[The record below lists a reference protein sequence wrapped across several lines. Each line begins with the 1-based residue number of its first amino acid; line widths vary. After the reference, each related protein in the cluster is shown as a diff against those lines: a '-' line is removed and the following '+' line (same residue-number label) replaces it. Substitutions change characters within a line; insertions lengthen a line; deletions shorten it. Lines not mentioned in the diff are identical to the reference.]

1 MSDLYVF
8 SIGPFLVLDGSGTFY
23 FGLHEGRLL
32 PSPQAEGAGPAMAA
46 LAREVPHGTPLRCT
60 PELASEGAALGY
72 VGQAPSEEA
81 RFVRAQLALVVAHG
95 ADAPRCGA
103 ELRPLLL
110 AAGDFWRTRAW
121 ERVPA
126 DEGLEVTVSGALAE
140 TLEAA
145 VMGDGGEEFGVILY
159 TKPGS
164 VAKLADLVERGKVRE
179 ARKLDFMSVSLED
192 DLPAT
197 VEAVQAL
204 CGLPRVPMLMA
215 LRNGKRHPLD
225 GPDALVLAGVLQAV
239 VACTGARGEVHTF
252 DVGSAE
258 APLRVSLRVP
268 PATASV
274 TVVREAEAER
284 VLQLFPGLQGAPG
297 AETPKARGR
306 SRR

>member
-8 SIGPFLVLDGSGTFY
+8 CIGPFPFVDRAGTFY

-32 PSPQAEGAGPAMAA
+32 QSPHAEVPGPAMAA

-60 PELASEGAALGY
+60 PELAREGAALGY

-81 RFVRAQLALVVAHG
+81 RFVRAQLAIVMAHG

-126 DEGLEVTVSGALAE
+126 DEGLEVVVSGVLSA

-145 VMGDGGEEFGVILY
+145 VMGEAGEEFGVILY

-164 VAKLADLVERGKVRE
+164 VAKLADLVERGKMRE
-179 ARKLDFMSVSLED
+179 ARKLDFMSVSLDD

-197 VEAVQAL
+197 VEALQAL
-204 CGLPRVPMLMA
+204 CGLPKVPMLMSLRSGRRHA
-215 LRNGKRHPLD
+215 LA
-225 GPDALVLAGVLQAV
+225 GPDALILAGVLQAV
-239 VACTGARGEVHTF
+239 VACTGVRGEVHAV
-252 DVGSAE
+252 DVGSAD

-268 PATASV
+268 TATHSV
-274 TVVREAEAER
+274 AVMRESEAER
-284 VLQLFPGLQGAPG
+284 MLQLFPA
-297 AETPKARGR
+297 TPTARGR

>member
-8 SIGPFLVLDGSGTFY
+8 SIGPFPFLDRSGTFY

-32 PSPQAEGAGPAMAA
+32 PSPHEEGAGPAMAA

-60 PELASEGAALGY
+60 PELAGEGAALGY
-72 VGQAPSEEA
+72 VGQAPGEEA

-95 ADAPRCGA
+95 ADAPQIGS

-126 DEGLEVTVSGALAE
+126 DEGLEVTVSGVLAG

-145 VMGDGGEEFGVILY
+145 VMGEAGEEFGVILY

-164 VAKLADLVERGKVRE
+164 VAKLADLVERGKMRE
-179 ARKLDFMSVSLED
+179 ARKLDFMSVSLD
-192 DLPAT
+192 DHLPAT
-197 VEAVQAL
+197 IDAVQAL
-204 CGLPRVPMLMA
+204 CGLPRIPMLMS
-215 LRNGKRHPLD
+215 LRGGRRHPLN
-225 GPDALVLAGVLQAV
+225 GSDALVLAGVLQAV
-239 VACTGARGEVHTF
+239 VACTGARGEVHTV

-268 PATASV
+268 TATASV
-274 TVVREAEAER
+274 TVVREAEAAR
-284 VLQLFPGLQGAPG
+284 VLQLFP
-297 AETPKARGR
+297 ETPKARGR
-306 SRR
+306 PRR